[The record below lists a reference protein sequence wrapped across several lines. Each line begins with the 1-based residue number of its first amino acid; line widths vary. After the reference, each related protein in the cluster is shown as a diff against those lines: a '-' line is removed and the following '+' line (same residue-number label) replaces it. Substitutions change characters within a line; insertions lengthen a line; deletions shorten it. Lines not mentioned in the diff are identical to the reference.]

1 MTKSFDKINTVIIDD
16 EEDFIFSL
24 KEHLSFYTEIEI
36 CGCATKYK
44 QAKSLM
50 KNDKIDLVFLDI
62 EMPVKNGFEILQEAR
77 SEGNANFS
85 VIFYTAY
92 DKYAIQALRESALD
106 YILKPLIPEE
116 LKNAIERFKE
126 QRNSLQKPALAPEKN
141 NGTEIISLPAP
152 TGIKFLDK
160 NNILL
165 FQCISKNVCEK
176 KSWTALLTDRSQI
189 KLCTGTSAQDI
200 IDFAGATKFIRI
212 NQSFI
217 VNVNYLCNIEYKTRE
232 CHLLPPFDDIA
243 IIASRANMSE
253 IKEKFD
259 LL

>member
-1 MTKSFDKINTVIIDD
+1 MTKSCDKIRTVIIDD
-16 EEDFIFSL
+16 EEEFIFSL
-24 KEHLSFYTEIEI
+24 KEHLSFYTEVEI
-36 CGCATKYK
+36 YGCATKYK

-62 EMPVKNGFEILQEAR
+62 EMPVKNGFEILEEAR
-77 SEGNANFS
+77 SAGNVNFS

-92 DKYAIQALRESALD
+92 DKYTIQALRESALD
-106 YILKPLIPEE
+106 YIIKPIVPEE

-126 QRNSLQKPALAPEKN
+126 QRNSHQKPVLAPEKN
-141 NGTEIISLPAP
+141 NVNEVISLPAP

-165 FQCISKNVCEK
+165 FQCISKNAGEK
-176 KSWTALLTDRSQI
+176 KCWTAMLTDRSQI
-189 KLCTGTSAQDI
+189 KLRTGTSAQDI
-200 IDFAGATKFIRI
+200 TDFAGTTKFIRI

-232 CHLLPPFDDIA
+232 CHLLPPFNDIV
-243 IIASRANMSE
+243 IIASRTNISE